1 MSFDECMDDDST
13 ARKMDKSLFLS
24 NIFVTVVRTCSFYSE
39 VILSSLLIEV
49 GYIVLCRGLLFA
61 FRCRST
67 SSEAV
72 RRKCG
77 CVIQVHSSRQV
88 PKKTRKKERQST
100 TTAPEKKSKSC
111 ANIPVIPSFIAD
123 LYTQRWTNGQT
134 TPNSTHRLS
143 KSQFRTE
150 SQKTKT
156 KMFRWF
162 WQKL

>member
-13 ARKMDKSLFLS
+13 VRKMDKSLFLS
-24 NIFVTVVRTCSFYSE
+24 NIFVTEVRTCSFYSE
-39 VILSSLLIEV
+39 VTLSSLLIEV

-77 CVIQVHSSRQV
+77 CVIRVHSSRQV

-100 TTAPEKKSKSC
+100 ATAPE
-111 ANIPVIPSFIAD
+111 
-123 LYTQRWTNGQT
+123 
-134 TPNSTHRLS
+134 
-143 KSQFRTE
+143 
-150 SQKTKT
+150 TKV
-156 KMFRWF
+156 KVAQIFP
-162 WQKL
+162 